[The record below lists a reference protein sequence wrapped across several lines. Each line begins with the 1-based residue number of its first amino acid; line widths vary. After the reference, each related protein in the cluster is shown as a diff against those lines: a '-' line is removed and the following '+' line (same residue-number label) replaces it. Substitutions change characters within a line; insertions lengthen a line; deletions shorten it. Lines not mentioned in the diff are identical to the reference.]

1 MDSLEKNQVIIIAGD
16 TGCGKSTQVP
26 QYLLQANYAKI
37 ACTQPR
43 RIACI
48 SLAKRVGY
56 ETLNEYGTEVSLL
69 EIDIELCR
77 YITLESTRCAGT
89 F

>member
-1 MDSLEKNQVIIIAGD
+1 MNVVVKVTSLSPAFKIG
-16 TGCGKSTQVP
+16 TQLP
-26 QYLLQANYAKI
+26 QYLLQAGYKKI

-56 ETLNEYGTEVSLL
+56 DLHTTL
-69 EIDIELCR
+69 R
-77 YITLESTRCAGT
+77 YIIY
-89 F
+89 

>member
-1 MDSLEKNQVIIIAGD
+1 M
-16 TGCGKSTQVP
+16 P
-26 QYLLQANYAKI
+26 QYLLQANYGKI

-56 ETLNEYGTEVSLL
+56 ETLNEYGTEVNSLFTRDGSQIPGFL
-69 EIDIELCR
+69 PPLWILKKRKVENYDFIWVEIC
-77 YITLESTRCAGT
+77 
-89 F
+89 